1 MEKRRKVSIVVVQFY
16 HSMVEILLFFSSQN
30 SSQMHHHTLVY
41 SKTRGKKH
49 LNREILNLTTDNNYT
64 ISFITNLP

>member
-16 HSMVEILLFFSSQN
+16 HSMVEMLLFFFSQT
-30 SSQMHHHTLVY
+30 HHYTLVY
-41 SKTRGKKH
+41 PKTRGKKH
-49 LNREILNLTTDNNYT
+49 LNREILNVTTDNNYT